1 MSSVASTPP
10 ETEAVASVAADAW
23 RLMFELAMRH
33 RATMLAVAAKH
44 ELSPPQLFMLRRLE
58 PGQPT
63 PMSELAAFMGC
74 DASNITGLV
83 DRLEARGLVERRV
96 PLHDRRVKQ
105 IVLTAAGE
113 RLRDEALQ
121 HLHTAP
127 DELTSLSGADQRA
140 LRDILRRALGQA

>member
-1 MSSVASTPP
+1 MSSLASTKPVTDSP
-10 ETEAVASVAADAW
+10 AAVDAW

-44 ELSPPQLFMLRRLE
+44 ELSPPQLFMLRRLQ

-96 PLHDRRVKQ
+96 PVHDRRVKQ

-121 HLHTAP
+121 HLHLP
-127 DELTSLSGADQRA
+127 PEELTRLSNADQRA
-140 LRDILRRALGQA
+140 LRDILRRALELA